1 MRRNLLT
8 LLLGVIGYSV
18 NSELEVEVRCCASRV
33 EAELAVA
40 DLVVSDI
47 PARIVS
53 DDAGGTFP
61 SLQEPRGVRVLVPRE
76 YEETAKALLS
86 RPPAVLEP
94 SELLRKPMDPR
105 LQSIIGAITIASL
118 VVLFALFL
126 WKILNS

>member
-1 MRRNLLT
+1 
-8 LLLGVIGYSV
+8 V
-18 NSELEVEVRCCASRV
+18 NSKLEVEVRCCASRV

-40 DLVVSDI
+40 DLAVSDI

-53 DDAGGTFP
+53 DDAGGAFP

-76 YEETAKALLS
+76 HEENAKALLS

-105 LQSIIGAITIASL
+105 LQSIFGAVAIASL
-118 VVLFALFL
+118 VTLFALFL